1 MAVTKAAP
9 EAPVEAAAPDHA
21 SAAPAAPL
29 PPLET
34 MVGRIPPGV
43 REALDDLF
51 RVKFVSVQ
59 RIPAS
64 VLKTPGAS

>member
-9 EAPVEAAAPDHA
+9 EAPTEAAATRRD
-21 SAAPAAPL
+21 SVSTETPL

-34 MVGRIPPGV
+34 MVGRIPAGV
-43 REALDDLF
+43 RAALDDLF

-59 RIPAS
+59 RIPVSA
-64 VLKTPGAS
+64 LKPPGPP